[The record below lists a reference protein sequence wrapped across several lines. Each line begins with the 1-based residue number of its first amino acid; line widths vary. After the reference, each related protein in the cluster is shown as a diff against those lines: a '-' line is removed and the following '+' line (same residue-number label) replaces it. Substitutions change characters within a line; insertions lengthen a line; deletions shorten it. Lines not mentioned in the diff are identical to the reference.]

1 MQLRRGASARASSS
15 SSSSSSKLKAS
26 YVRDECRRLLDAP
39 LQRQRVHVSSKLKKK
54 EPYVSK
60 QSLK

>member
-1 MQLRRGASARASSS
+1 MQLRRGASTSASTSC
-15 SSSSSSKLKAS
+15 SSSSSKLPAR
-26 YVRDECRRLLDAP
+26 YVRNERRRLLDAP